1 MSVFLYTWFQPIGYD
16 CFVLFMETYLD
27 AELPEELC
35 KHLFYSFMKKPSQA
49 VPAPQTVGKDLHL
62 KDVAAVTASQTVCA
76 PITHLGTEIL
86 VEKDRHHSGLAEKL
100 HGLTEKLSLHG
111 LGHSRHDS
119 GSGELGRRSRAG
131 TRNLSI
137 IPGLA
142 WWPPGVVGSSQFVLL
157 ICCLMIVVMDTLW
170 PLFYFPFVIYIYI
183 YITYHII
190 RFCCILN
197 GLLITHSISLFLSFF
212 LSD

>member
-1 MSVFLYTWFQPIGYD
+1 
-16 CFVLFMETYLD
+16 METYLD

-49 VPAPQTVGKDLHL
+49 VPAPQTVGKDLHLKDVGKDLHL

-183 YITYHII
+183 YIIY
-190 RFCCILN
+190 R
-197 GLLITHSISLFLSFF
+197 LLLVYRDI
-212 LSD
+212 

>member
-1 MSVFLYTWFQPIGYD
+1 MKLDQNQLLELCSKVNVFPLWFQPIGYD

-35 KHLFYSFMKKPSQA
+35 KHLFYSFMKKPSQV
-49 VPAPQTVGKDLHL
+49 VPAPQNVGKDLHL

-131 TRNLSI
+131 TQSLSI
-137 IPGLA
+137 ILGLA
-142 WWPPGVVGSSQFVLL
+142 WRPLVLWVAQFVVLMWCLITVVLDSVVFYFSLL
-157 ICCLMIVVMDTLW
+157 LLVYKTVVNSDTLCLSSLSLVSW
-170 PLFYFPFVIYIYI
+170 W
-183 YITYHII
+183 
-190 RFCCILN
+190 
-197 GLLITHSISLFLSFF
+197 GL
-212 LSD
+212 